1 MGSQRLLAL
10 CSSIVIATRLKAT
23 YASSRESDRDFVI
36 MLVYDAASDGKIRAC
51 EHGSRAGQRASDRLT
66 HRSGKRGR
74 NSGTRALA
82 SALLID

>member
-66 HRSGKRGR
+66 LNAADNELFLSRRHEF
-74 NSGTRALA
+74 L
-82 SALLID
+82 